1 MRSYPTPSARNSQ
14 GFVHHVREGRVKQ
27 VGRRLGAMDPIATA
41 RYGLM
46 AASQRF
52 EAAATQIAG
61 MGGGSTVD
69 LGEQIVEMVQ
79 ARQAFSG
86 NLSVIRF
93 AQDMWDSLL
102 KLQSR

>member
-1 MRSYPTPSARNSQ
+1 
-14 GFVHHVREGRVKQ
+14 
-27 VGRRLGAMDPIATA
+27 MDPISTA

-52 EAAATQIAG
+52 ETSATQIANMRSDDG
-61 MGGGSTVD
+61 VD
-69 LGEQIVEMVQ
+69 LGAAIVDMTQ
-79 ARQAFSG
+79 AKQAFTA

-102 KLQSR
+102 QLQTHGK